1 MSATVVSGMRPTGRL
16 HLGHFHGVLK
26 NWCRLQE
33 EQDCFYFVADLHALT
48 THYEH
53 PQGIRESTWELLIE
67 WLAVGLDPEKAT
79 LFVQSW
85 VPQHAELAL
94 LLGMLTPLSW
104 LERVPTFKDQQEQL
118 RDRDLATFGF
128 LGYPTLMSADIL
140 LYDAAWVPV
149 GADQVAHLEICR
161 ELARRFNSLYGRSA
175 ADGEAVD
182 AGLRA
187 LGKRLKQQYL
197 QLKAQYQEHG
207 EEGAITAAQDL
218 LQSAASI
225 NEATRTLLLATLEGK
240 GRAILVEPQALL
252 TEAAK
257 MPGLDGRKMSK
268 SYGNAI
274 GLREEPDVVRKKL
287 LTMPT
292 DPARVSRTDPGNP
305 ECCPVWPFHQVYS
318 SAETRAWVEEGCR
331 SAGIGCVDCKG
342 ALVERV
348 LAEQAPIRAKAEEWA
363 AQPQRLRE
371 IAEHGAEKARARAEQ
386 TLIRVREVMGLDG
399 GQS

>member
-16 HLGHFHGVLK
+16 HLGHYHGVLK
-26 NWCRLQE
+26 NWLRLQE
-33 EQDCFYFVADLHALT
+33 QQESFFFVADLHALT

-53 PQGIRESTWELLIE
+53 PEGIRQSTWDLLIE

-128 LGYPTLMSADIL
+128 LGYPALMSADIL

-161 ELARRFNSLYGRSA
+161 ELARRFNSLYGRSQ
-175 ADGEAVD
+175 ADSEALT

-187 LGKRLKQQYL
+187 LGKKGKQQYQRL
-197 QLKAQYQEHG
+197 LERFQQDGDGSAVAQARE
-207 EEGAITAAQDL
+207 L
-218 LQSAASI
+218 LDSAASI
-225 NEATRTLLLATLEGK
+225 DEATRILLLANLEGK
-240 GRAILVEPQALL
+240 GRTILIEPQPLL

-274 GLREEPDVVRKKL
+274 ALREEPEIVRKKL

-292 DPARVSRTDPGNP
+292 DPARVGRHDPGDP
-305 ECCPVWPFHQVYS
+305 ERCPVWPLHQIYS
-318 SAETRAWVEEGCR
+318 NETTRAWVQEGCR
-331 SAGIGCVDCKG
+331 SAGIGCVECKSV
-342 ALVERV
+342 LVDKV
-348 LAEQAPIRAKAEEWA
+348 LEEQEPIRARAEDWA
-363 AQPQRLRE
+363 ARPQRLRE
-371 IAEHGAEKARARAEQ
+371 IAAHGAEKARSRAEQ
-386 TLIRVREVMGLDG
+386 TLIRVREVMGLNAG
-399 GQS
+399 

>member
-1 MSATVVSGMRPTGRL
+1 MSTTVVSGMRPTGRL
-16 HLGHFHGVLK
+16 HLGHYHGVLK
-26 NWCRLQE
+26 NWLRLQNE
-33 EQDCFYFVADLHALT
+33 HESFFFVADLHALT

-53 PQGIRESTWELLIE
+53 PEGIRQSTWELLVE
-67 WLAVGLDPEKAT
+67 WLAVGLEPEKAT

-85 VPQHAELAL
+85 IPQHAELAL

-128 LGYPTLMSADIL
+128 LGYPALMSADIL

-161 ELARRFNSLYGRSA
+161 ELARRFNSLYGRSTADAEA
-175 ADGEAVD
+175 AE

-187 LGKRLKQQYL
+187 LGKKLKQQYQRL
-197 QLKAQYQEHG
+197 QERYQQEGDEAAIAQAREILHG
-207 EEGAITAAQDL
+207 
-218 LQSAASI
+218 AASI
-225 NEATRTLLLATLEGK
+225 NETTRILLLAMLEGK
-240 GRAILVEPQALL
+240 GRTILIEPKALL

-274 GLREEPDVVRKKL
+274 GLREEPEAVRKKL

-292 DPARVSRTDPGNP
+292 DPARVGRHDPGEP
-305 ECCPVWPFHQVYS
+305 ERCPVWPFHQVYS
-318 SAETRAWVEEGCR
+318 STETRAWVMEGCR
-331 SAGIGCVDCKG
+331 SAGIGCVDCKN
-342 ALVERV
+342 ALVEKV
-348 LAEQAPIRAKAEEWA
+348 LEEQAPIRERAEDWA

-371 IAEHGAEKARARAEQ
+371 IAAHGAEKARTRAEQ
-386 TLIRVREVMGLDG
+386 TLARVREVMGLDG
-399 GQS
+399 G

>member
-16 HLGHFHGVLK
+16 HLGHYHGVLK
-26 NWCRLQE
+26 NWLRLQE
-33 EQDCFYFVADLHALT
+33 QHESFFFVADLHALT
-48 THYEH
+48 THYER
-53 PQGIRESTWELLIE
+53 PEGIRQSTWDLLVE

-128 LGYPTLMSADIL
+128 LGYPALMSADIL
-140 LYDAAWVPV
+140 LYDAASVPV

-161 ELARRFNSLYGRSA
+161 ELARRFNNLYGRSP
-175 ADGEAVD
+175 ADSEAIE

-187 LGKRLKQQYL
+187 LGKRGKQQYQRL
-197 QLKAQYQEHG
+197 QERFQQDGDGSVIAQARE
-207 EEGAITAAQDL
+207 L
-218 LQSAASI
+218 LDSAASI
-225 NEATRTLLLATLEGK
+225 NEATRALLLANLEGK
-240 GRAILVEPQALL
+240 GRTILIEPQPLL

-274 GLREEPDVVRKKL
+274 ALREEPETVRKKL

-292 DPARVSRTDPGNP
+292 DPARVGRHDPGEP
-305 ECCPVWPFHQVYS
+305 QRCPVWPLHQIYS
-318 SAETRAWVEEGCR
+318 SEATRTWVQEGCR
-331 SAGIGCVDCKG
+331 SASIGCVDCKS
-342 ALVERV
+342 ALVDKV
-348 LAEQAPIRAKAEEWA
+348 LAEQEPIRARAEEWA

-371 IAEHGAEKARARAEQ
+371 IAAHGAEKARTRAEQ
-386 TLIRVREVMGLDG
+386 TLIRVREVMGLDAG
-399 GQS
+399 

>member
-1 MSATVVSGMRPTGRL
+1 
-16 HLGHFHGVLK
+16 
-26 NWCRLQE
+26 
-33 EQDCFYFVADLHALT
+33 
-48 THYEH
+48 
-53 PQGIRESTWELLIE
+53 
-67 WLAVGLDPEKAT
+67 
-79 LFVQSW
+79 
-85 VPQHAELAL
+85 
-94 LLGMLTPLSW
+94 
-104 LERVPTFKDQQEQL
+104 
-118 RDRDLATFGF
+118 
-128 LGYPTLMSADIL
+128 
-140 LYDAAWVPV
+140 
-149 GADQVAHLEICR
+149 
-161 ELARRFNSLYGRSA
+161 
-175 ADGEAVD
+175 
-182 AGLRA
+182 
-187 LGKRLKQQYL
+187 
-197 QLKAQYQEHG
+197 
-207 EEGAITAAQDL
+207 
-218 LQSAASI
+218 
-225 NEATRTLLLATLEGK
+225 
-240 GRAILVEPQALL
+240 
-252 TEAAK
+252 